1 VTYVLPTGATGDI
14 DYTDYVSFGWGFGY
28 RF

>member
-1 VTYVLPTGATGDI
+1 MTYVLPTGATGDI